1 MNVPLSL
8 ISSTTRVS
16 PLFTAVSHL
25 GRLSPGQQRAVKLHS
40 PLFVKLQ
47 NDRLLIDSYPEK
59 IFKAAYNKSQR
70 RNPHIR
76 RRRKETQRSR
86 LALQEITTNLYAPQ
100 AYKPKMISPSASDG
114 TGAGF
119 QEDLNNTLCCPD
131 CREIPPNLVEEFS
144 SGDMVC
150 QSCGV
155 VVGTR
160 IIDTRSEWR
169 TFANDDQNGDDP
181 SRVGGPQDEFVEGQ
195 QLATSVAFSESRQHK
210 NLLRVQNNTN
220 QDKSQK
226 GLMQAYKEI
235 VSLCE
240 AINMGQNV
248 SNAAKHIF
256 KLVDKHKFM
265 KGKPQEAVIAG
276 CIFIA
281 CRQNN
286 VPRTFREIY
295 NLTSVS
301 KKEVGRVFKQ
311 LQAFLQKLQDT
322 EGEGATGLNAVNNYE
337 NTSVGAEDLCGRYVS
352 QLGFKNQQKI
362 SKISRDLAEQ
372 ANDISALAGRS
383 PLSVA
388 AACIYMACHLVGE
401 PRASLP
407 IAKQAGVSD
416 GTVKT
421 AYKHMFAARE
431 RLIKKEWLDDGG
443 NMDNIPQVQV

>member
-1 MNVPLSL
+1 MMAPNGSDAPAFEEDLSNIL
-8 ISSTTRVS
+8 VC
-16 PLFTAVSHL
+16 
-25 GRLSPGQQRAVKLHS
+25 
-40 PLFVKLQ
+40 
-47 NDRLLIDSYPEK
+47 PEC
-59 IFKAAYNKSQR
+59 N
-70 RNPHIR
+70 
-76 RRRKETQRSR
+76 
-86 LALQEITTNLYAPQ
+86 
-100 AYKPKMISPSASDG
+100 ISP
-114 TGAGF
+114 
-119 QEDLNNTLCCPD
+119 PH
-131 CREIPPNLVEEFS
+131 LVEEFS
-144 SGDMVC
+144 SGDTVC
-150 QSCGV
+150 EDCGM
-155 VVGTR
+155 VVGSR

-169 TFANDDQNGDDP
+169 TFANDDQGGDDP

-195 QLATSVAFSESRQHK
+195 QLATTVAFSETKAHKALSRT
-210 NLLRVQNNTN
+210 QNNTN

-240 AINMGQNV
+240 AINMGTNV

-256 KLVDKHKFM
+256 KLVDKHKFL

-286 VPRTFREIY
+286 VPRTFREIFD
-295 NLTSVS
+295 LTSVS

-311 LQAFLQKLQDT
+311 LQSFLQKLQDQD
-322 EGEGATGLNAVNNYE
+322 GAATGLNTVTNYE

-352 QLGFKNQQKI
+352 QLGFTKQTKI
-362 SKISRDLAEQ
+362 SKISRALAEG

-388 AACIYMACHLVGE
+388 AACIYMACQIVGE
-401 PRASLP
+401 SRSSLP

-421 AYKHMFAARE
+421 AYKHLYSARE
-431 RLIKKEWLDDGG
+431 KLISPEWFEGG
-443 NMDNIPQVQV
+443 ATMEKLTPATAV